1 MLEVRNISKSYG
13 KTRVLNNVSLKI
25 EENAI
30 TSLIGANAAGKSTL
44 FGIMSRLL
52 SSDSGEV
59 ILDGK
64 EISEYKSKD
73 VARKLAILKQTQSAN
88 VKITVRDLVS
98 FGRFPHSGGHNT
110 KIDLDKIDEAIEYML
125 LKDIEDKYIDELS
138 GGQRQRAYIAMI
150 IAQDTKYILLD
161 EPLNNLD
168 IKYAVEMM
176 NILKKLVKELGK
188 TIVIV
193 LHDINFATSYSDY
206 VVAMKDG
213 EIIATGDVSD
223 VISKEI
229 LDNIYDFD
237 FNIIDF
243 EGQKVCVYYK

>member
-52 SSDSGEV
+52 SPDSGEV

-98 FGRFPHSGGHNT
+98 FGRFPHNGGRNT
-110 KIDLDKIDEAIEYML
+110 KIDLDKIEEAIEYML

-193 LHDINFATSYSDY
+193 LHDINFATAYSDY

-213 EIIATGDVSD
+213 EIIAKGNVSN
-223 VISKEI
+223 VISKKV